1 MAEEFG
7 TNKTYC
13 KYCVRTRQLKR
24 NYNLTRDQHRSLIRS
39 QGGGCGICGVE
50 ECPSGKELAV
60 DHNHECC
67 RTSGRSCGECVR
79 GALCRKCNMLLGM
92 VKDDVEILK
101 RAVAYLESNAYTS

>member
-1 MAEEFG
+1 M
-7 TNKTYC
+7 
-13 KYCVRTRQLKR
+13 
-24 NYNLTRDQHRSLIRS
+24 
-39 QGGGCGICGVE
+39 
-50 ECPSGKELAV
+50 